1 MGLRPTE
8 YDEKPPLCHPRVG
21 GGPGLD
27 SRFRGNDG
35 EGRFSRERR
44 HALWRRAESRSAPRP
59 GLRRAKSRYV
69 EALRRLI
76 VLGHALKTRRLPMS

>member
-8 YDEKPPLCHPRVG
+8 GDEKPPRCHPRVG

-35 EGRFSRERR
+35 EGRFSRGR
-44 HALWRRAESRSAPRP
+44 RRAF
-59 GLRRAKSRYV
+59 RRREKSRI
-69 EALRRLI
+69 EQWTFHEISRRLGLLEMADEDS
-76 VLGHALKTRRLPMS
+76 VFRYCRLHQFER